1 MLSCLLHR
9 VCATRLP
16 PPASTSPAL
25 HLGCLYVF
33 FVVERGRPC
42 PGGRCCT
49 LATVPEWVL
58 FVIHCVAFLL
68 HRVCA
73 TRPPPPASTSTVL
86 HFEYLYLFVV
96 VERGGCCPGVK
107 CCTLPTVLVV
117 GVIFYLLCLRVEC
130 PLHRACDPHPPLPV
144 CTLDVLNLEYL
155 SVFVVVE
162 RGGPC
167 PGGRCCM
174 LATVLVVGVMIFFLL
189 CVRVEGLLHCV
200 CDPGPPPPSSTLDVL
215 HLGYL

>member
-1 MLSCLLHR
+1 MPRGRMLHADNHACGGCDGRVVLFMLSCLLHR

-73 TRPPPPASTSTVL
+73 TRPPPPR
-86 HFEYLYLFVV
+86 HRLF
-96 VERGGCCPGVK
+96 C
-107 CCTLPTVLVV
+107 
-117 GVIFYLLCLRVEC
+117 I
-130 PLHRACDPHPPLPV
+130 
-144 CTLDVLNLEYL
+144 LNIYIYL
-155 SVFVVVE
+155 SWWSEV
-162 RGGPC
+162 GIA
-167 PGGRCCM
+167 PGSNVACCQRCWWW
-174 LATVLVVGVMIFFLL
+174 VSFFIY
-189 CVRVEGLLHCV
+189 CV
-200 CDPGPPPPSSTLDVL
+200 
-215 HLGYL
+215 